1 MKTNRL
7 NQQESNLSVVT
18 EPEFLDWK
26 QHQITGA
33 FMKALFNDRE
43 YLKEMLVGGT
53 EDDSNLRGRIAAVS
67 MILSLDYEGLMD
79 SLRND
84 R

>member
-1 MKTNRL
+1 VKTHRR

-26 QHQITGA
+26 QHPITGA

-53 EDDSNLRGRIAAVS
+53 DDDSNVRGRIAAVG
-67 MILSLDYEGLMD
+67 MILALDYEGLME
-79 SLRND
+79 SLRGD

>member
-1 MKTNRL
+1 
-7 NQQESNLSVVT
+7 
-18 EPEFLDWK
+18 
-26 QHQITGA
+26 
-33 FMKALFNDRE
+33 MKALFNDRE

-67 MILSLDYEGLMD
+67 KILSLDYEGLMD